1 MQKSATGNF
10 HSGSPAVRPSRVS
23 QVRATSREQNRPP
36 VPGCHRPIFGLRGSH
51 RSAPRPA
58 LMALE
63 VCSSGTSRPIAD
75 VPLTAVDD
83 PGCVTTLRGIT
94 APGILGPMVMRRAK
108 NRKNLSSARHYDQIR
123 FRFHTTKTHKR
134 HAAKQLLD
142 HLVSALL

>member
-36 VPGCHRPIFGLRGSH
+36 VPGGHRPIFGLRGSH

-83 PGCVTTLRGIT
+83 PGCVKTLRGIT
-94 APGILGPMVMRRAK
+94 APGILGPMVMRRASLK
-108 NRKNLSSARHYDQIR
+108 IEPAFRKRLPPIR
-123 FRFHTTKTHKR
+123 PAEFKDN
-134 HAAKQLLD
+134 AVG
-142 HLVSALL
+142 LV